1 MALGL
6 KAVIYGAYLVFV
18 FGIAIYSY
26 GRIDDAQDLLVAGF
40 ELPLPFVT
48 GSLIASLL
56 TATYFFTAVGLG
68 FNVGGWEATA
78 VLTGLGSTMI
88 LGGIIW
94 TKPLRRLRG
103 WTMSDYFYRRF
114 GENKVIGAY
123 AGLVMWMAFNIFL
136 VGALTAGGAY
146 IVAAVL
152 NISFTTA
159 VFITAFLTAV
169 YSMLGGLWA
178 VAYTD
183 TLQAVVGLAGLF
195 FGAFLLFGDA
205 GWGTLGGASHWNVP
219 HLLTAGGTTF
229 WSLYLVFAVGD
240 LPAADIGQRVAGS
253 DSPDTA
259 RKAMLIAGTIIV
271 IVGFLPGL
279 IGEALQPLYSNP
291 ENAERLFIQYIDT
304 AMNPIIG
311 GIVLSAI
318 GAAAMST
325 LDSAY
330 VAGTA
335 CLLKNVYLDVVDPDV
350 SDARLM
356 FLSRAFIGLS
366 ALIGALLA
374 AYFQQALFLAVL
386 TFDII
391 FVTLVPALI
400 LGVYWKQVN
409 SKATIASIT
418 VGLVSYILLYQFG
431 NPLTFTADA
440 TVLSLVAS
448 MWSTVNWVPALLLS
462 TIAIVVGS
470 YVWEPTQDSKDAYE
484 RQHDDRYDD
493 TDVPEMFGD
502 EAVADGGLTQFNED

>member
-1 MALGL
+1 MAFDL
-6 KAVIYGAYLVFV
+6 KSTIYLLYILFV
-18 FGIAIYSY
+18 LGIAVYSY
-26 GRIDDAQDLLVAGF
+26 GRIDDAKDLLVAGF

-103 WTMSDYFYRRF
+103 WTMSDYYYRRF

-146 IVAAVL
+146 VVAAVL

-159 VFITAFLTAV
+159 VFVTAAITAV
-169 YSMLGGLWA
+169 YSLLGGLWA

-183 TLQAVVGLAGLF
+183 SLQAIVGLAGLF

-205 GWGTLGGASHWNVP
+205 GWSTLGGAGHWNVS
-219 HLLTAGGTTF
+219 HLATAGGTTF
-229 WSLYLVFAVGD
+229 WSLYIVFSIGD

-259 RKAMLIAGTIIV
+259 RKAMLVAGTVIV

-291 ENAERLFIQYIDT
+291 DNAERLFIQYIDE
-304 AMNPIIG
+304 AMHPIMG
-311 GIVLSAI
+311 GIALSAI

-350 SDARLM
+350 SDERLM
-356 FLSRAFIGLS
+356 LFSRVLIALS
-366 ALIGALLA
+366 ALVGALLA

-400 LGVYWKQVN
+400 LGVYWRQVN
-409 SKATIASIT
+409 ANATIASIT
-418 VGLVSYILLYQFG
+418 VGLGTYLLLYQFG
-431 NPLTFTADA
+431 NPLSFTADA
-440 TVLSLVAS
+440 AGLSLIAS
-448 MWSTVNWVPALLLS
+448 MWSTVSYVPAVLLS
-462 TIAIVVGS
+462 TITIIVGS
-470 YVWEPTQDSKDAYE
+470 FIWEPTQASLDAYE
-484 RQHDDRYDD
+484 RQHDDSHDH
-493 TDVPEMFGD
+493 TDVPDMFGEGTVD
-502 EAVADGGLTQFNED
+502 QPTASSED

>member
-1 MALGL
+1 MAFDL
-6 KAVIYGAYLVFV
+6 KSAIYLLYLLFV
-18 FGIAIYSY
+18 LGIAVYSY
-26 GRIDDAQDLLVAGF
+26 GRIDGTEDLLVAGF

-68 FNVGGWEATA
+68 FNAGGWEATA

-103 WTMSDYFYRRF
+103 WTMSDYYYRRF
-114 GENKVIGAY
+114 GENRAIGAY
-123 AGLVMWMAFNIFL
+123 AGLVMWMAFNVFL

-146 IVAAVL
+146 VVAAVL
-152 NISFTTA
+152 NISFTAA
-159 VFITAFLTAV
+159 VFVTATITAV

-183 TLQAVVGLAGLF
+183 SLQAVVGLVGLF
-195 FGAFLLFGDA
+195 LGAFLLFGDA
-205 GWGTLGGASHWNVP
+205 GWGTLGGAEHWNVP

-271 IVGFLPGL
+271 LVGFLPGF
-279 IGEALQPLYSNP
+279 IGEALQPLYADP
-291 ENAERLFIQYIDT
+291 GNAERLFIRYIDE
-304 AMNPIIG
+304 AMHPIMG

-335 CLLKNVYLDVVDPDV
+335 CLLKNVYLDVVNPDA
-350 SDARLM
+350 SDERMML
-356 FLSRAFIGLS
+356 LSRILIGLS
-366 ALIGALLA
+366 ALVGALLA
-374 AYFQQALFLAVL
+374 AYFQQALFLATL
-386 TFDII
+386 TFDLI

-400 LGVYWKQVN
+400 LGVYWRQAN
-409 SKATIASIT
+409 ANATIASIT
-418 VGLVSYILLYQFG
+418 VGLITYLLLYQFG
-431 NPLTFTADA
+431 NPLAFT
-440 TVLSLVAS
+440 VEGMVVSLVAE
-448 MWSTVNWVPALLLS
+448 MWSTVNWVPSVLLS
-462 TIAIVVGS
+462 TITIIVGTII
-470 YVWEPTQDSKDAYE
+470 WEPTQASLDAYE
-484 RQHDDRYDD
+484 RQHDPSYDH
-493 TDVPEMFGD
+493 TDVPDMFGD
-502 EAVADGGLTQFNED
+502 ASIGQPAATNEDQ